1 MTTFTWKSG
10 TSADWGLAQDWTPS
24 TGAPPGHASTGIDV
38 ANLNNT
44 RTGPKSSYQVSI
56 AAGEGFNLAAVNL
69 RTGSGAHA
77 LPSLSIAGDLTT
89 GTLGYAGTDAAVT
102 TIAAGG
108 VLTIRT
114 GITDTRN
121 TAQTI
126 AIAADNGGAAGSGG
140 HLALGSTTVDN
151 ANVSFSFSNRAAT
164 ALNTGVIAFG
174 TAAANT
180 SQHINN
186 LAWGDRITFAGAD
199 FTGDTAAFDAAT
211 HVLTVKSGG
220 ATVLTMNNVTLQSG
234 AADSF
239 AVAGDAI
246 TAVCY
251 AAGTQILTPAGE
263 RAIETLQPGD
273 VVLTEAEGGL
283 LPRPVQW
290 IGRRRLDLL
299 AHPQPGR
306 VAPIRIQR
314 DAFADAVPHADLL
327 VSPDH
332 AVVVDGSLV
341 CARQLVNGTTI
352 RQETALDSVTYL
364 HVELDGHAILLAEG
378 LAAESYL
385 DTGNHDF
392 FADAADKPATDAGL
406 QGQQRRQ
413 AASCLPFVWDG
424 AAVQPLWQR
433 LTDRAAALGH
443 PRMTPEVTADPALHL
458 VADGRVVLPLR
469 AADGRYVFAL
479 SRSPTDLHL
488 VSRHGV
494 PVEVQPWLDDRR
506 CLGVCVER
514 ILLRG
519 PDGMRE
525 VPVDHPALRKGWWPA
540 ERDGLALRRWTNGR
554 AVLRLSAAA
563 GPVVLEVQI
572 QAGGMQYG
580 ITADAVS
587 QAA

>member
-24 TGAPPGHASTGIDV
+24 TGAPPGHASAGIDV
-38 ANLNNT
+38 ATLNNT
-44 RTGPKSSYQVSI
+44 RTGPKSSYQVTV
-56 AAGEGFNLAAVNL
+56 AAGEDFSLANINL
-69 RTGSGAHA
+69 RTGSGVHA
-77 LPSLSIAGDLTT
+77 LPSLSIAGNLTT
-89 GTLGYAGTDAAVT
+89 GVLGYAGTAAAVT
-102 TIAAGG
+102 TIEAGG

-126 AIAADNGGAAGSGG
+126 AIEADNGGAAGSGG
-140 HLALGSTTVDN
+140 HLTLGSTTVGN
-151 ANVSFSFSNRAAT
+151 ANVSFSFSNRSAA
-164 ALNTGVIAFG
+164 ALNTGVIAFDS
-174 TAAANT
+174 TAAIT
-180 SQHINN
+180 SQHIDN

-199 FTGDTAAFDAAT
+199 FSGDTAVFDATT
-211 HVLTVKSGG
+211 HALTVRSGG
-220 ATVLTMNNVTLQSG
+220 DTVLTMNNVTLQSG

-246 TAVCY
+246 AAVCY
-251 AAGTQILTPAGE
+251 AAGSHILTPDGE
-263 RAIETLQPGD
+263 RAIEMLQPGD
-273 VVLTEAEGGL
+273 VVLTAAEGEL

-299 AHPQPGR
+299 THPQPER

-332 AVVVDGSLV
+332 AVVVDGRLV

-352 RQETALDSVTYL
+352 RQETGLASVTYL

-385 DTGNHDF
+385 DTGNHGF
-392 FADAADKPATDAGL
+392 FADAADKPAKDADP

-413 AASCLPFVWDG
+413 AASCLPFVWDS
-424 AAVQPLWQR
+424 AAVRPLWQ
-433 LTDRAAALGH
+433 LLADRAAALGH
-443 PRMTPEVTADPALHL
+443 PRMAREVTTDPALHL
-458 VADGRVVLPLR
+458 LADGRVVLPLR
-469 AADGRYVFAL
+469 AANGRYVFAL
-479 SRSPTDLHL
+479 SRSPTDLQL
-488 VSRHGV
+488 VSRAGA

-514 ILLRG
+514 IVLRG
-519 PDGMRE
+519 PDGTQE

-540 ERDGLALRRWTNGR
+540 ERDGLALRRWTDGL

-572 QAGGMQYG
+572 HAGGMQYR
-580 ITADAVS
+580 IAADAVS
-587 QAA
+587 EAA